1 MVERKC
7 AHVGICE
14 RVISGVE
21 SMRQS
26 VYSASLCGSHGC
38 GLHSGGGEGG
48 ERDEKCVVVCMTLR
62 QAAGAPYGRRNLG
75 VKAGIS
81 PGRSADPR
89 ISVWAKKNEDIRVL
103 FCSFTSKTCVEYTH
117 YFPASLKSEAI
128 SRKGEAELYIS

>member
-1 MVERKC
+1 M
-7 AHVGICE
+7 GICE

-38 GLHSGGGEGG
+38 GLHSGGGGGG
-48 ERDEKCVVVCMTLR
+48 ERDEKCVVCMTLR
-62 QAAGAPYGRRNLG
+62 QAAGAPYGRNLG

-89 ISVWAKKNEDIRVL
+89 ISVWAKMNADIQVL
-103 FCSFTSKTCVEYTH
+103 LCSFTSKTCVEYTH
-117 YFPASLKSEAI
+117 YFPVSLKSEAI
-128 SRKGEAELYIS
+128 SRKDVAELCIS

>member
-1 MVERKC
+1 M
-7 AHVGICE
+7 GICE

-38 GLHSGGGEGG
+38 GLHSGGGGGGG
-48 ERDEKCVVVCMTLR
+48 ERDEKCVVCMTLR
-62 QAAGAPYGRRNLG
+62 QAAGAPYDRNLG

-81 PGRSADPR
+81 SGRSAADPR
-89 ISVWAKKNEDIRVL
+89 ISVWAKETEDIQVL

-117 YFPASLKSEAI
+117 YFPVSLKSEAI
-128 SRKGEAELYIS
+128 SRKDVAELCIS